1 MPTARLTSSS
11 GSDRAMRQY
20 SRRLGRWWC
29 SQTNLK
35 EEMPVSSHFKEL
47 LKSFNEHQVKY
58 LIVGAY
64 AVMKYTEPRYTKDL
78 DIWVEPT
85 DENSS
90 RVYRALAE
98 FGAPMSGV
106 TPQDFTKV
114 DLVFQIGVAPHRID
128 ILMGVKGLDFDRAWE
143 RRLEAVFEDVPMS
156 LVCKEDL
163 LISKEAAGRP
173 QDLIDAASL
182 RTSDKVS
189 TS

>member
-1 MPTARLTSSS
+1 MPASS
-11 GSDRAMRQY
+11 D
-20 SRRLGRWWC
+20 
-29 SQTNLK
+29 
-35 EEMPVSSHFKEL
+35 FKEL
-47 LKSFNEHQVKY
+47 LKSFNAHQVKY

-78 DIWVEPT
+78 DIWVEPI
-85 DENSS
+85 DENAS
-90 RVYRALAE
+90 RVYKTLAE

-106 TPQDFTKV
+106 TAEDLTNI
-114 DLVFQIGVAPHRID
+114 DLVFQIGVAPHRIEV
-128 ILMGVKGLDFDRAWE
+128 LMGVKGLDFAQAWE
-143 RRLEAVFEDVPMS
+143 RRVEAMFDDVPMR

-163 LISKEAAGRP
+163 LVSKEAAGCP